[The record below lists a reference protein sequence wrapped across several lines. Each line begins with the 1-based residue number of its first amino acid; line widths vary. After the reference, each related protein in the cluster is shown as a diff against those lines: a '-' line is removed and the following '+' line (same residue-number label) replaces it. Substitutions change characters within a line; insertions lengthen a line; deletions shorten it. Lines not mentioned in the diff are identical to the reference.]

1 MTNIFPVTNT
11 DKTSLRLIGRLWGAA
26 GPTPPGEQRDQRHR
40 GSTDGF
46 TEITPESHQ
55 DVPGMHQD
63 APGLTKTHP
72 ASPQITHELTEPLKT

>member
-1 MTNIFPVTNT
+1 M
-11 DKTSLRLIGRLWGAA
+11 GRGD
-26 GPTPPGEQRDQRHR
+26 GEQRDQRHR
-40 GSTDGF
+40 GSSETNGTGGSTDGF
-46 TEITPESHQ
+46 AQITPESHQ